1 MELGADMSKFVCCYN
16 MSPKASGLWA
26 TAESM
31 LQSSDRLL
39 AVVLALGVG
48 ERVKD
53 IGLLG

>member
-1 MELGADMSKFVCCYN
+1 MELGADMSKFVCCHN
-16 MSPKASGLWA
+16 MSPEASGLWA